1 MNLKVLKMLF
11 TKQKHET
18 VFYRNYKKL
27 DNLKYKEALNRESM
41 KHGLNNIGYKNFRNI
56 VLSVLNAH
64 APLKKKHLRTN
75 HANFVTKEFR
85 KAVMKRA
92 RLRKLY
98 LKKRTEATKAAYNY
112 QRYICVSLLRK
123 SNRSYFDNVN
133 GKLVRDNKQFW

>member
-41 KHGLNNIGYKNFRNI
+41 KHGLNNIGYKNLRNI

-75 HANFVTKEFR
+75 HAN
-85 KAVMKRA
+85 
-92 RLRKLY
+92 
-98 LKKRTEATKAAYNY
+98 
-112 QRYICVSLLRK
+112 S
-123 SNRSYFDNVN
+123 
-133 GKLVRDNKQFW
+133 